1 MIWMSIRDYFDKHAD
16 ADARKRCKNLSQ
28 KKSYLVNTLQISLQ
42 MDKGCNKKTH
52 KTVTVRL

>member
-1 MIWMSIRDYFDKHAD
+1 MSIRDYFDKHAD